1 MVKLT
6 PRLQKIANE
15 IKAGETMADIGT
27 DHGFLPIY
35 LWEEGIS
42 PNVIM
47 ADISRGS
54 LDKARDNCRML
65 HPEQEFD
72 LRLGSGIEVLEKGEV
87 DVVAIAGMGGI
98 LMTQILGADLK
109 KAHSFSRIILQPRNH
124 IGKLRYWLL
133 NNGFKIVN
141 EQLVRE
147 GKFICEIL
155 TVEPKEVAVSL
166 NQEENDIE
174 YEYPHTLIR
183 FKNQLTEEYLQ
194 RKLSLEMQILRSMAM
209 GSQTTEAQLR
219 RARYRVEYLQY
230 LLRRC
235 RNDENR

>member
-6 PRLQKIANE
+6 PRLKTIADE

-35 LWEEGIS
+35 LWEAGIC
-42 PNVIM
+42 PHVIM

-72 LRLGSGIEVLEKGEV
+72 LRLGSGIEVLGNGEV
-87 DVVAIAGMGGI
+87 DAVAIAGMGGI
-98 LMTQILGADLK
+98 LMTEILGVDLA
-109 KAHSFSRIILQPRNH
+109 KAHSFRRMILQPRNH
-124 IGKLRYWLL
+124 VGKLRYWLL

-155 TVEPKEVAVSL
+155 TVEPIEVAVSM
-166 NQEENDIE
+166 NQDEDDIE
-174 YEYPHTLIR
+174 YEFPHSLIR
-183 FKNQLTEEYLQ
+183 FRNELTEEYLQ
-194 RKLSLEMQILRSMAM
+194 RKLALEMRILESMSM
-209 GSQTTEAQLR
+209 GSHTTDAQMKR
-219 RARYRVEYLQY
+219 QKYRIEYLQY
-230 LLRRC
+230 LLGRC
-235 RNDENR
+235 K

>member
-6 PRLQKIANE
+6 PRLQIIANE

-35 LWEEGIS
+35 LWEAGIC
-42 PNVIM
+42 PHVIM

-72 LRLGSGIEVLEKGEV
+72 LRLGSGIEVLGNGEV
-87 DVVAIAGMGGI
+87 DAVAIAGMGGI
-98 LMTQILGADLK
+98 LMTEILGVDLA
-109 KAHSFSRIILQPRNH
+109 KAHSFRRMILQPRNH
-124 IGKLRYWLL
+124 VGKLRYWLL

-155 TVEPKEVAVSL
+155 TVEPIEVAVSM
-166 NQEENDIE
+166 NQDEDDIE
-174 YEYPHTLIR
+174 YEFPHSLIR
-183 FKNQLTEEYLQ
+183 FRNELTEEYLQ
-194 RKLSLEMQILRSMAM
+194 RKLALEMRILESMSM
-209 GSQTTEAQLR
+209 GSHTTDAQMKR
-219 RARYRVEYLQY
+219 QKYRIEYLQY
-230 LLRRC
+230 LLGRC
-235 RNDENR
+235 KY

>member
-6 PRLQKIANE
+6 PRLQIIANE

-35 LWEEGIS
+35 LWEAGIC
-42 PNVIM
+42 PHVIM

-54 LDKARDNCRML
+54 LDKARDNCQML

-72 LRLGSGIEVLEKGEV
+72 LRLGSGIEVLGNGEV
-87 DVVAIAGMGGI
+87 DAVAIAGMGGI
-98 LMTQILGADLK
+98 LMTEILGVDLA
-109 KAHSFSRIILQPRNH
+109 KAHSFRRLILQPRNH
-124 IGKLRYWLL
+124 VGKLRYWLL

-155 TVEPKEVAVSL
+155 TVEPIEVAVSM
-166 NQEENDIE
+166 NQDEDDIE
-174 YEYPHTLIR
+174 YEFPHSLIR
-183 FKNQLTEEYLQ
+183 FRNDLTEEYLQ
-194 RKLSLEMQILRSMAM
+194 RKLALEMRILESMAM
-209 GSQTTEAQLR
+209 GSQTTDAQMKR
-219 RARYRVEYLQY
+219 QKYRIEYLQY
-230 LLRRC
+230 LLGRC
-235 RNDENR
+235 K

>member
-6 PRLQKIANE
+6 PRLQIIANE

-35 LWEEGIS
+35 LWEAGIC
-42 PNVIM
+42 PHVIM

-72 LRLGSGIEVLEKGEV
+72 LRLGSGIEVLGNGEV
-87 DVVAIAGMGGI
+87 DAVAIAGMGGI
-98 LMTQILGADLK
+98 LMTEILGVDLA
-109 KAHSFSRIILQPRNH
+109 KAHSFRRMILQPRNH
-124 IGKLRYWLL
+124 VGKLRYWLL

-155 TVEPKEVAVSL
+155 TVEPIEVAVSM
-166 NQEENDIE
+166 NQDEDDIE
-174 YEYPHTLIR
+174 YEFPHSLIR
-183 FKNQLTEEYLQ
+183 FRNELTEEYLQ
-194 RKLSLEMQILRSMAM
+194 RKFALEMRILESMSM
-209 GSQTTEAQLR
+209 GSHTTDAQMKR
-219 RARYRVEYLQY
+219 QKYRIEYLQY
-230 LLRRC
+230 LLGRC
-235 RNDENR
+235 K

>member
-6 PRLQKIANE
+6 PRLQIIANE

-35 LWEEGIS
+35 LWEAGIC
-42 PNVIM
+42 PHVIM

-72 LRLGSGIEVLEKGEV
+72 LRLGSGIEVLGNGEV
-87 DVVAIAGMGGI
+87 DAVAIAGMGGI
-98 LMTQILGADLK
+98 LMTEILGVDLA
-109 KAHSFSRIILQPRNH
+109 KAHSFRRMILQPRNH
-124 IGKLRYWLL
+124 VGKLRYWLL

-155 TVEPKEVAVSL
+155 TVEPIEVAVSM
-166 NQEENDIE
+166 NQDEDDIE
-174 YEYPHTLIR
+174 YEFPHSLIR
-183 FKNQLTEEYLQ
+183 FRNELTEEYLQ
-194 RKLSLEMQILRSMAM
+194 RKLALEMRILESMSM
-209 GSQTTEAQLR
+209 GSHTTDAQMKR
-219 RARYRVEYLQY
+219 QKYRIEYLQY
-230 LLRRC
+230 LLGRC
-235 RNDENR
+235 K

>member
-6 PRLQKIANE
+6 PRLQKIADE

-35 LWEEGIS
+35 LWEQGICGH
-42 PNVIM
+42 VIM

-65 HPEQEFD
+65 HPEQDFD
-72 LRLGSGIEVLEKGEV
+72 LRLGSGIEVLENGEV
-87 DVVAIAGMGGI
+87 DAVAIAGMGGI
-98 LMTQILGADLK
+98 LMTEILGTDLT
-109 KAHSFSRIILQPRNH
+109 KAHSFRRLILQPRNH
-124 IGKLRYWLL
+124 VGRLRYWLL

-166 NQEENDIE
+166 NQGEDDIE
-174 YEYPHTLIR
+174 YEYPLSLIK
-183 FKNQLTEEYLQ
+183 FKNELTEEYLQ
-194 RKLSLEMQILRSMAM
+194 RKLHLENQILRSMAM
-209 GSQTTEAQLR
+209 GSQTTEAQLSR
-219 RARYRVEYLQY
+219 SRYRIEYLQY
-230 LLRRC
+230 LLGRC
-235 RNDENR
+235 KE

>member
-6 PRLQKIANE
+6 PRLQTIANE
-15 IKAGETMADIGT
+15 TKPGETMADIGT

-35 LWEEGIS
+35 LWEAGIC
-42 PNVIM
+42 PHVIM

-72 LRLGSGIEVLEKGEV
+72 LRLGSGIEVIGNGEV
-87 DVVAIAGMGGI
+87 DAVAIAGMGGI
-98 LMTQILGADLK
+98 LMTEILGADLK
-109 KAHSFSRIILQPRNH
+109 KAHSFRRLILQPRNH
-124 IGKLRYWLL
+124 VGRLRYWLL

-174 YEYPHTLIR
+174 YEYPHSLLR
-183 FKNQLTEEYLQ
+183 FKNELTEEYLQ
-194 RKLSLEMQILRSMAM
+194 RKLLLETQILRSMAS
-209 GSQTTEAQLR
+209 GSQTTEEQLK
-219 RARYRVEYLQY
+219 RAEYRVEYLQY

-235 RNDENR
+235 KE

>member
-6 PRLQKIANE
+6 PRLQIIADE

-35 LWEEGIS
+35 LWEAGICGH
-42 PNVIM
+42 VIM

-54 LDKARDNCRML
+54 LNKARDNCRML

-72 LRLGSGIEVLEKGEV
+72 LRLGSGIEVLENGEV
-87 DVVAIAGMGGI
+87 DAVAIAGMGGI
-98 LMTQILGADLK
+98 LMTEILGVDLD
-109 KAHSFSRIILQPRNH
+109 KAHSFKRLILQPRNH
-124 IGKLRYWLL
+124 VGKLRYWLL

-155 TVEPKEVAVSL
+155 TIEPKEVAVSM
-166 NQEENDIE
+166 NQDEDDIE
-174 YEYPHTLIR
+174 YEFPHTLIR
-183 FKNQLTEEYLQ
+183 FRNELTEEYLQ
-194 RKLSLEMQILRSMAM
+194 RKLALETQILESMSM
-209 GSQTTEAQLR
+209 GSQTTDAQMKR
-219 RARYRVEYLQY
+219 QKYRIEYLQY
-230 LLRRC
+230 LLGRC
-235 RNDENR
+235 K

>member
-6 PRLQKIANE
+6 PRLQTIANE
-15 IKAGETMADIGT
+15 IKPGETMADIGT

-35 LWEEGIS
+35 LWETGICTH
-42 PNVIM
+42 VIM

-72 LRLGSGIEVLEKGEV
+72 LRLGSGIEVLGNGEV
-87 DVVAIAGMGGI
+87 DAVAIAGMGGI
-98 LMTQILGADLK
+98 LMAEILGADLK
-109 KAHSFSRIILQPRNH
+109 KAHSFRRFILQPRNH
-124 IGKLRYWLL
+124 VGRLRYWLL

-141 EQLVRE
+141 EHLVRE

-174 YEYPHTLIR
+174 YEYPHSLLR
-183 FKNQLTEEYLQ
+183 FKNELTEEYLQ
-194 RKLSLEMQILRSMAM
+194 RKLLLETQILRSMAS
-209 GSQTTEAQLR
+209 GSQTTEEQLK
-219 RARYRVEYLQY
+219 RAEYRVEYLQY

-235 RNDENR
+235 KE

>member
-6 PRLQKIANE
+6 PRLQIIANE

-35 LWEEGIS
+35 LWEAGIC
-42 PNVIM
+42 PHVIM

-54 LDKARDNCRML
+54 LDKAKDNCQML

-72 LRLGSGIEVLEKGEV
+72 LRLGSGIEVLGNGEV
-87 DVVAIAGMGGI
+87 DAVAIAGMGGI
-98 LMTQILGADLK
+98 LMTEILGVDLA
-109 KAHSFSRIILQPRNH
+109 KAHSFRRLILQPRNH
-124 IGKLRYWLL
+124 VGKLRYWLL

-155 TVEPKEVAVSL
+155 TVEPIEVAVSM
-166 NQEENDIE
+166 NQDEDDIE
-174 YEYPHTLIR
+174 YEFPHSLIR
-183 FKNQLTEEYLQ
+183 FRNELTEEYLQ
-194 RKLSLEMQILRSMAM
+194 RKLVLEMRILERMSM
-209 GSQTTEAQLR
+209 GSQTTDAQMKR
-219 RARYRVEYLQY
+219 QKYRIEYLQY
-230 LLRRC
+230 LLGRC
-235 RNDENR
+235 K

>member
-6 PRLQKIANE
+6 PRLQIIANE

-35 LWEEGIS
+35 LWETGIC
-42 PNVIM
+42 PHVIM

-54 LDKARDNCRML
+54 LDKARDNCQML

-72 LRLGSGIEVLEKGEV
+72 LRLGSGIEVLGNGEV
-87 DVVAIAGMGGI
+87 DAVAIAGMGGI
-98 LMTQILGADLK
+98 LMTEILGVDLA
-109 KAHSFSRIILQPRNH
+109 KAHSFRRLILQPRNH
-124 IGKLRYWLL
+124 VGKLRYWLL

-155 TVEPKEVAVSL
+155 TVEPIEVAVSM
-166 NQEENDIE
+166 NQDEDDIE
-174 YEYPHTLIR
+174 YEFPHSLIR
-183 FKNQLTEEYLQ
+183 FRNDLTEEYLQ
-194 RKLSLEMQILRSMAM
+194 RKLALEMRILESMSM
-209 GSQTTEAQLR
+209 GSQTTDAQMKR
-219 RARYRVEYLQY
+219 QKYRIEYLQY
-230 LLRRC
+230 LLGRC
-235 RNDENR
+235 K

>member
-6 PRLQKIANE
+6 PRLQIIANE

-35 LWEEGIS
+35 LWEAGIC
-42 PNVIM
+42 PRVIM

-72 LRLGSGIEVLEKGEV
+72 LRLGSGIEVLGNGEV
-87 DVVAIAGMGGI
+87 DAVAIAGMGGI
-98 LMTQILGADLK
+98 LMTEILGVDLA
-109 KAHSFSRIILQPRNH
+109 KAHSFRRLILQPRNH
-124 IGKLRYWLL
+124 VGKLRYWLL

-155 TVEPKEVAVSL
+155 TVEPIEVAVSM
-166 NQEENDIE
+166 NQDEDDIE
-174 YEYPHTLIR
+174 YEFPHSLIR
-183 FKNQLTEEYLQ
+183 FRNELTEEYLQ
-194 RKLSLEMQILRSMAM
+194 RKFALEMRILESMSM
-209 GSQTTEAQLR
+209 GSHTTDAQMKR
-219 RARYRVEYLQY
+219 QKYRIEYLQY
-230 LLRRC
+230 LLGRC
-235 RNDENR
+235 K

>member
-6 PRLQKIANE
+6 PRLKTIADE

-35 LWEEGIS
+35 LWEAGIS
-42 PNVIM
+42 PHVIM

-54 LDKARDNCRML
+54 LDKARDNCEML
-65 HPEQEFD
+65 HPGQEFD
-72 LRLGSGIEVLEKGEV
+72 LRLGSGIEVLENGEV
-87 DVVAIAGMGGI
+87 DAVAIAGMGGI
-98 LMTQILGADLK
+98 LMTEILGVDLE
-109 KAHSFSRIILQPRNH
+109 KAHSFRRLILQPRNH
-124 IGKLRYWLL
+124 VGKLRYWLL

-155 TVEPKEVAVSL
+155 TVEPKEVAVSM
-166 NQEENDIE
+166 NQDEDDIE
-174 YEYPHTLIR
+174 YEFPHTLIR
-183 FKNQLTEEYLQ
+183 FRNELTEEYLQ
-194 RKLSLEMQILRSMAM
+194 RKISLEQQILESMSK
-209 GSQTTEAQLR
+209 GSLTTEEQLKHQK
-219 RARYRVEYLQY
+219 YRIEYLQY

-235 RNDENR
+235 E